1 MRQELSGMEREGS
14 RWPESDAAVGDLY
27 LDDDTKNKPAAAAN
41 VEVGVDK
48 QVDDDE
54 EVEHFAASEI
64 EKHNRKQGEEEEE
77 EEEAQEPFMGSGETS
92 LIRTEEALFQLDSVF
107 TCNTDLQSVVGR
119 CFVEVIMVCLK
130 FFFTCNIPVAILSVE
145 DLFFCFGFV
154 LQYPIFGGFVLAR
167 LVCSFFVVGVCEV
180 FNQCLKYVLSTGWAC
195 RWNVEIMEEIG
206 SQSSLLM
213 ALCVQRFALLKMRL
227 Q

>member
-1 MRQELSGMEREGS
+1 MEQEGS
-14 RWPESDAAVGDLY
+14 QWPESDAAVEDLY
-27 LDDDTKNKPAAAAN
+27 LDDDTKIKPAAAAN

-64 EKHNRKQGEEEEE
+64 EKHDRKQGEEEEEE

-107 TCNTDLQSVVGR
+107 TCNTDLRSVVGR

-130 FFFTCNIPVAILSVE
+130 FFL
-145 DLFFCFGFV
+145 
-154 LQYPIFGGFVLAR
+154 
-167 LVCSFFVVGVCEV
+167 LVTF
-180 FNQCLKYVLSTGWAC
+180 Q
-195 RWNVEIMEEIG
+195 
-206 SQSSLLM
+206 
-213 ALCVQRFALLKMRL
+213 
-227 Q
+227 